1 MSDAVYVSD
10 AFSDEFGIRLVT
22 TGCMLGIDQK
32 EWTDDDGTRYL
43 EINMERS
50 IDDASAEYKHLF
62 RKNPVEIPFP
72 ERKFLSLCNEDGTIR
87 DPTGDEANR
96 NHAKGYRSL
105 VGILLW
111 IGRNCKLHCATGL
124 HHLSKVMSAPT
135 D

>member
-1 MSDAVYVSD
+1 MSL
-10 AFSDEFGIRLVT
+10 EKCHT
-22 TGCMLGIDQK
+22 TLDF
-32 EWTDDDGTRYL
+32 Y
-43 EINMERS
+43 
-50 IDDASAEYKHLF
+50 DASAEYKHLF
-62 RKNPVEIPFP
+62 QKKPVEIPFP

-105 VGILLW
+105 VGLLSSVW

-135 D
+135 DDAFDCAVLLMNAPILL